1 MEWFRLRIQS
11 GAEQND
17 LGSTKAIIANMT
29 VGKYKIAVIFNEFK
43 NHFVEPSLI
52 FCLFSH
58 SVLFSGS
65 EQVNRFVNGLHGGIY
80 ACVSACT
87 HLQSLWGCRRDA
99 VGHVH
104 ARIITDERYIISDT

>member
-17 LGSTKAIIANMT
+17 LESTKAIIANMT
-29 VGKYKIAVIFNEFK
+29 VGKYKTPVIFSEFSKHK
-43 NHFVEPSLI
+43 NHLVEPSLI

-87 HLQSLWGCRRDA
+87 HFQSL
-99 VGHVH
+99 
-104 ARIITDERYIISDT
+104 